1 MWYQR
6 KDITPEEAEKERLRL
21 IALEDREDDEFDEA
35 RIANMVGADEL
46 EALKGID
53 DYIKPAKEKKV
64 ED

>member
-46 EALKGID
+46 EALKDID
-53 DYIKPAKEKKV
+53 DYTKPAKEKKV

>member
-53 DYIKPAKEKKV
+53 DYTKTAKDKKD

>member
-46 EALKGID
+46 EALNGID